1 MVPPRLPFVVQEG
14 MTLVRWVRAA
24 GRLVA
29 FVAGSWLVV
38 ARAIGPVLSRFPAR
52 WRRNGPHNARW
63 ARVGARC
70 LGIRVRRVGAA
81 PPPGS
86 LVVANHYGYADILT
100 IGGLFPVVF
109 AARHDMRRWPMFGA
123 LAASGATIFINRQ
136 NVRAGARGVAQVAQ
150 ALAAGAT
157 VLGFPEGTSAGA
169 GALLPFR
176 SGLFQAAVDAHAPV
190 VPAAVRYLEID
201 GTPVTAANLDVIGW
215 FHGENFIAHALR
227 LASHR
232 AVLAEV
238 RFGEPILPPFADRR
252 TLAAAAEARVR
263 ALLDLSSGSRAGGG
277 TA

>member
-1 MVPPRLPFVVQEG
+1 MRVAGGIRAVGRLIAFVV
-14 MTLVRWVRAA
+14 
-24 GRLVA
+24 
-29 FVAGSWLVV
+29 GSWLVV
-38 ARAIGPVLSRFPAR
+38 ARAYRAVFSDFPER

-70 LGIRVRRVGAA
+70 LGIRVRRVGAP
-81 PPPGS
+81 PPPGA
-86 LVVANHYGYADILT
+86 LVVANHFGYADVLT

-136 NVRAGARGVAQVAQ
+136 QVRAGARGVAQVAQ
-150 ALAAGAT
+150 ALSAGAT

-176 SGLFQAAVDAHAPV
+176 SGLFQAAVDAGAPV
-190 VPAAVRYLEID
+190 VPAAVRYLSID
-201 GTPVTAANLDVIGW
+201 GAPVTAANLDVIGW

-232 AVLAEV
+232 LVVAEV
-238 RFGEPILPPFADRR
+238 RFGEPILPPHADRR
-252 TLAAAAEARVR
+252 TLAAAVEARVR
-263 ALLDLSSGSRAGGG
+263 ALLDMPSARATEGG
-277 TA
+277 AS